1 MGGTAY
7 LGDKQVMIVGGKAHA
22 QLTLRTALGVAGI
35 KHVEVLSESRAAIE
49 LLRVERFDAV
59 YIDERA
65 QPFDGMPL
73 YRAVRRV
80 SGMVD
85 PMVPVFMICTSPR
98 RRFVESL
105 RDQGVTDVIARPT
118 AAGTL
123 LRKLRLALELPRAF
137 IKAGDFFGPDRR
149 AGPRPELFGGVD
161 RRTQRDPLAGSRE
174 RSVDHDDDDRDT
186 ILI

>member
-1 MGGTAY
+1 MSGSAD

-22 QLTLRTALGVAGI
+22 QATLRTALAVAGI
-35 KHVEVLSESRAAIE
+35 KNVEILSESRAAIE

-65 QPFDGMPL
+65 QPYNGMPL
-73 YRAVRRV
+73 YLAVRRAA
-80 SGMVD
+80 GLVD
-85 PMVPVFMICTSPR
+85 PMVPIFMLCNNPR

-123 LRKLRLALELPRAF
+123 MRKLRLALELPRAF
-137 IKAGDFFGPDRR
+137 IKVGDFFGPDRR
-149 AGPRPELFGGVD
+149 SGQRAELYGGID
-161 RRTQRDPLAGSRE
+161 RRASHDPLAAVRE
-174 RSVDHDDDDRDT
+174 PIDDRDDDNRDT
-186 ILI
+186 VLI